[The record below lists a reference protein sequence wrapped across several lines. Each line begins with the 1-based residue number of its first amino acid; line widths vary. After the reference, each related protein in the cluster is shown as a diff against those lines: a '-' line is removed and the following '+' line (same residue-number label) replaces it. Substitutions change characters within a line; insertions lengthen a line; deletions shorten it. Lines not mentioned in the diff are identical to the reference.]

1 MLEGIVLKVT
11 HEYSIVKTKTEYLK
25 IRTKPSMEPGQRIYF
40 SKEDILYHPAA
51 KKKSVP
57 ALIRYGVA
65 AALAGF
71 ILATPLFSQKNAYGT
86 KLLVEVNPS
95 ILLNINKD
103 GLIAKAVAYN
113 KDATLLPLENY
124 LNLPVPDA
132 IEEILGDA
140 EAKGFLNLE
149 DEEEDFVVLTEIL
162 TSGERL
168 SEEIYTQLEERSLL
182 GDLLSESSLVFTTA
196 SEQQLKT
203 VKNEGKAL
211 GLMRLREEFNLEP
224 HEKLGDFFK
233 DPVRREAYKEQKR
246 LLKRSTLEEDEDLL
260 EELIEEDDVNTDF
273 KAQLELFKSSINDV
287 KEARKAYQG
296 ARKSGDPE
304 TIEKTL
310 HALREAEEKRTQLEE
325 LKDKL
330 EKAKAEEEHN
340 SSTEKPGNNGT
351 TPEKPNTTE
360 NNGNTPEKPV
370 TPGNNG
376 LTPEKPEKPDSNS
389 KNDNKGNTSETP
401 STSEKNPEKNPNSTN
416 NQGIPNENNKNK
428 VPGNPSTENNGKK
441 PAKDAPGQ
449 NK

>member
-65 AALAGF
+65 AALAAF

-103 GLIAKAVAYN
+103 GLIEKAVAYN

-182 GDLLSESSLVFTTA
+182 GDLLSETSLVFTTA

-260 EELIEEDDVNTDF
+260 EELIEEDDVSTDF

-287 KEARKAYQG
+287 KEARKAYQA

-310 HALREAEEKRTQLEE
+310 HALREAEDKRTQLEE

-330 EKAKAEEEHN
+330 EKAKAEEIMVLLLRN
-340 SSTEKPGNNGT
+340 PIPRRITEIRPKNPLPQAIMALLPKNLRNLTVTVRTTTKEIHQKPLQPQKRIRRKT
-351 TPEKPNTTE
+351 RTLLIIKEFRMKTI
-360 NNGNTPEKPV
+360 KIKY
-370 TPGNNG
+370 
-376 LTPEKPEKPDSNS
+376 L
-389 KNDNKGNTSETP
+389 ETP
-401 STSEKNPEKNPNSTN
+401 LLKIMVTN
-416 NQGIPNENNKNK
+416 
-428 VPGNPSTENNGKK
+428 
-441 PAKDAPGQ
+441 
-449 NK
+449 